1 LHEATGYS
9 EFYRSSCTILK
20 GLLLPLPKISVLSTG
35 CLLNCYTQKIRQQM
49 NKNYYCVI
57 MAGGVGARF
66 WPLSRNSRPKQFIDI
81 LGTGETLIQQTFRR
95 LTTICPPENIFVVT
109 HRQYFD
115 QVVEQLPEIVPAHV
129 LCEPM
134 RRNTAPCIAYAT
146 HKIMKLNPEASIV
159 VAPSDHIILKEE
171 VFTQTLL
178 CALKAASGNDCLLT
192 LGITPSRPDTG
203 YGYIQFNDVDS
214 FPGECRV
221 RKVKTFT
228 EKPHYDMAVSFLA
241 SGDFL
246 WNSGIF
252 IWSGKSILSAFER
265 HLPELNSIFQEG
277 SGSYFTDAEP
287 EYIETAYTVCKS
299 ISIDYGVMEKA
310 DNVYVLAADIGWS
323 DLGTWGSLY
332 ETSSKDAGGNALI
345 GANPLVFDTRNCV
358 INLPSDKVAV
368 IQGIEDLIVAEDN
381 GILLICRR
389 SDEQNIRN
397 FVDAVR
403 GEKGDRYV

>member
-1 LHEATGYS
+1 
-9 EFYRSSCTILK
+9 
-20 GLLLPLPKISVLSTG
+20 
-35 CLLNCYTQKIRQQM
+35 M

-95 LTTICPPENIFVVT
+95 LTTVCPPENIFVVT
-109 HRQYFD
+109 HLNYFD
-115 QVVEQLPEIVPAHV
+115 QVIEQLPGILPEHV

-146 HKIMKLNPEASIV
+146 HKIHKLNPDASIV

-171 VFTQTLL
+171 EFTQTLL
-178 CALKAASGNDCLLT
+178 CALQAAEQNDWLLT

-203 YGYIQFNDVDS
+203 YGYIQFDEAHAYRPD
-214 FPGECRV
+214 CKV

-228 EKPHYDMAVSFLA
+228 EKPNHALAESFLQ

-246 WNSGIF
+246 WNAGIF
-252 IWSGKSILSAFER
+252 IWSIKSILKAFEMY
-265 HLPELNSIFQEG
+265 LPDLNSLFKDG
-277 SGSYFTDAEP
+277 SEMYYTDSEAA
-287 EYIETAYTVCKS
+287 YIESAYTVCKS

-310 DNVYVLAADIGWS
+310 DNVFVLAADIGWS

-332 ETSSKDAGGNALI
+332 DTSEKNAEGNAII
-345 GANPLVFDTRNCV
+345 GAKPLLYNTNNCI
-358 INLPSDKVAV
+358 INLPSGRVAV
-368 IQGIEDLIVAEDN
+368 IQGLDDMIVVEDN
-381 GILLICRR
+381 GILLICNRN
-389 SDEQNIRN
+389 DEQNIRSY
-397 FVDAVR
+397 VDAVR
-403 GEKGDRYV
+403 NEKGEKYV

>member
-1 LHEATGYS
+1 
-9 EFYRSSCTILK
+9 
-20 GLLLPLPKISVLSTG
+20 
-35 CLLNCYTQKIRQQM
+35 M

-109 HRQYFD
+109 HQQYFD
-115 QVVEQLPEIVPAHV
+115 QVIEQLPAIVPDHV

-146 HKIMKLNPEASIV
+146 HKIYKLNPDACIV

-178 CALKAASGNDCLLT
+178 CALQAAAQNDWLLT

-203 YGYIQFNDVDS
+203 YGYIQFDETHTHQS
-214 FPGECRV
+214 ACRLC
-221 RKVKTFT
+221 KVKTFT
-228 EKPHYDMAVSFLA
+228 EKPNLELAVSFLQ

-252 IWSGKSILSAFER
+252 IWSVKSILSAFEK
-265 HLPELNSIFQEG
+265 HLPDINSLFKEGTELYYTGFES
-277 SGSYFTDAEP
+277 T
-287 EYIETAYTVCKS
+287 YIESAYTICKS

-310 DNVYVLAADIGWS
+310 DNVFVLAADIGWS

-332 ETSSKDAGGNALI
+332 DTSVKDANGNAVIGSKPLI
-345 GANPLVFDTRNCV
+345 YNTTNCI
-358 INLPSDKVAV
+358 INLPSETVAV
-368 IQGIEDLIVAEDN
+368 IQGIDDCIVVEDN
-381 GILLICRR
+381 GILLICKRN
-389 SDEQNIRN
+389 DEQNIRTY
-397 FVDAVR
+397 VDAVR
-403 GEKGDRYV
+403 NVKGELYV

>member
-1 LHEATGYS
+1 
-9 EFYRSSCTILK
+9 
-20 GLLLPLPKISVLSTG
+20 
-35 CLLNCYTQKIRQQM
+35 M
-49 NKNYYCVI
+49 NNNYYCVI

-66 WPLSRNSRPKQFIDI
+66 WPLSRNLRPKQFIDI

-109 HRQYFD
+109 HQQYFD
-115 QVVEQLPEIVPAHV
+115 QVIEQLPAIVPDHV

-146 HKIMKLNPEASIV
+146 HKIYKLNPNASIV

-178 CALKAASGNDCLLT
+178 CALQAATQNDWLLT

-203 YGYIQFNDVDS
+203 YGYIQFDEMHAYAQN
-214 FPGECRV
+214 CNV

-228 EKPHYDMAVSFLA
+228 EKPNYELALSFLQ

-252 IWSGKSILSAFER
+252 IWSIKSIMNAFEK
-265 HLPELNSIFQEG
+265 HLSEINTLFKDGADQ
-277 SGSYFTDAEP
+277 YYTDMETS
-287 EYIETAYTVCKS
+287 YIESAYTVCKS

-310 DNVYVLAADIGWS
+310 DNVFVLAADIGWS

-332 ETSSKDAGGNALI
+332 DTSGKDANGNALI
-345 GANPLVFDTRNCV
+345 GAKPLLYDTHNCI
-358 INLPSDKVAV
+358 INMPSDRVAV
-368 IQGIEDLIVAEDN
+368 IQGIEDLIVVEDN
-381 GILLICRR
+381 GILLICKRNN
-389 SDEQNIRN
+389 EQNIRN
-397 FVDAVR
+397 YVDAVR
-403 GEKGDRYV
+403 NTRGDQFV